1 MPQKDV
7 NRIIASSFLNIN
19 PGFLLTKL
27 SVNFLL
33 QCKCGQGALFE
44 SDVDVLSSNSQ
55 VKAPLTS
62 KMIARIL

>member
-7 NRIIASSFLNIN
+7 HRIIASSFLNIN

-27 SVNFLL
+27 IVNFLH
-33 QCKCGQGALFE
+33 CECGRGALFE
-44 SDVDVLSSNSQ
+44 SDVDVLSLNSQ